1 MTEPKIALRL
11 ERGDGFKTD
20 PWRDHSTAGRLFAGD
35 ELAANLWLKNEHWAA
50 LESALTENAGL
61 REALEASEAECAKL
75 ILRERNVWD
84 RINTWNDDPV
94 TRLQAFAITHED
106 LDAAIKE
113 RDAMP
118 VLPGRFGLGADGNI
132 EDLVH
137 TVLGAAEQY
146 LRETCP
152 GGPWEPSEGS
162 DE

>member
-1 MTEPKIALRL
+1 MTGDWHKICTEEYETAEAESFGALAGWCYGKGEIPPKLTEALNEALR
-11 ERGDGFKTD
+11 
-20 PWRDHSTAGRLFAGD
+20 AAFAGAFD
-35 ELAANLWLKNEHWAA
+35 HGYEACVADPPAA
-50 LESALTENAGL
+50 LSAPSEPVPADRAAGWH
-61 REALEASEAECAKL
+61 EA
-75 ILRERNVWD
+75 I
-84 RINTWNDDPV
+84 
-94 TRLQAFAITHED
+94 
-106 LDAAIKE
+106 AALH
-113 RDAMP
+113 AMP